1 MDGQTYVRV
10 QADVSMSRQRS
21 RVASGSSVT
30 GSGYII
36 SWTFA
41 SGITNHEW
49 TVAAY
54 GKPSYP
60 QIAVTPVEGDIT
72 ATNEAIEAAFRGQSS
87 FYVATMEEWGCA
99 LPAGM

>member
-1 MDGQTYVRV
+1 M
-10 QADVSMSRQRS
+10 
-21 RVASGSSVT
+21 ASDF
-30 GSGYII
+30 II

-60 QIAVTPVEGDIT
+60 QIVVTPVEGDIT

-99 LPAGM
+99 VPAGM